1 MEYIFTGE
9 VRKTEEAIREEYHRI
24 LEESK
29 KAAEVDLKESDM
41 FPFESS
47 SSRKSPGSQHHLA
60 GSLFLILTTRH
71 PGLYRLLKFGNYLD
85 PKKTYHPN
93 TEAQEV

>member
-29 KAAEVDLKESDM
+29 KAAEVDLKESEM

-47 SSRKSPGSQHHLA
+47 SSRKTPEVSIIWQ
-60 GSLFLILTTRH
+60 
-71 PGLYRLLKFGNYLD
+71 
-85 PKKTYHPN
+85 
-93 TEAQEV
+93 EACS